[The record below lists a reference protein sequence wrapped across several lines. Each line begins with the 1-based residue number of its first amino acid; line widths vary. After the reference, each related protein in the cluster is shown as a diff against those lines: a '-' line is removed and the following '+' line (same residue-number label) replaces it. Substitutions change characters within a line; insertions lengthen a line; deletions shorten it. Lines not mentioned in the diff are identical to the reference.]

1 MVLIVLV
8 LGEKT
13 SSVHPSIHPWNKM
26 LKEQSVVG
34 RLGDASSG
42 TIQMALEESERR
54 CVGAAGCLKM
64 FRLVI

>member
-1 MVLIVLV
+1 
-8 LGEKT
+8 
-13 SSVHPSIHPWNKM
+13 M

-42 TIQMALEESERR
+42 TIQMALEEAERR

-64 FRLVI
+64 FQLII